1 MNFFPQIRTL
11 LFLACCFLLAA
22 NEAVSQSEGEALIVS
37 GQPLSLQK
45 CVQIALDD
53 NPAIQAARFGIKATQ
68 EAADA
73 AKSSYYPQV
82 DFSAGYHRWDR
93 TIFLPDGL
101 ERQDLPDTIG
111 ETDEWNGR
119 LSAWYTLYDSGRR
132 RAELLAAE
140 ATEQATSENAQNVR
154 QDIVLLVHESYFRLL
169 EAKSSRAAAQDSLQR
184 SEQHLSEAQ
193 KRFEAGD
200 VTQADVLRARVD
212 TADARL
218 ALVRAENALRIAR
231 SNLNA
236 AMGLHPML
244 PVTIEDRYPDPVSPD
259 RVDLPWAIES
269 ALKNRPEIRSADHQS
284 ESARKRVDA
293 AAGKYGPRLKVEGHY
308 GRREDQFFP
317 DAEDWSAGVSLN
329 IPLFTGFERTHRV
342 AESKA
347 LWRESRAEKDRILQ
361 EVRREVV
368 EAFSRLQE
376 AWQTVETTRVMTLDA
391 REGLRLMESRYSVNA
406 ATMTDLLDA
415 ETALAKAEAKNVEA
429 LAGQQIAS
437 ARFLRSLGRL
447 NAERQ

>member
-1 MNFFPQIRTL
+1 MKFFPKIRAL
-11 LFLACCFLLAA
+11 LFLACCFLLTA
-22 NEAVSQSEGEALIVS
+22 NVAMPQSGGEVLIVS
-37 GQPLSLQK
+37 GMPISLQQ
-45 CVQIALDD
+45 CIQIALDD
-53 NPAIQAARFGIKATQ
+53 NPTIQAARFGVKATQ

-82 DFSAGYHRWDR
+82 NLSAGYHRWDR

-101 ERQDLPDTIG
+101 ERQNLPDTIG
-111 ETDEWNGR
+111 ETDEWNGG

-132 RAELLAAE
+132 RGELLAAE
-140 ATEQATSENAQNVR
+140 ATEQATSENAQKVR
-154 QDIVLLVHESYFRLL
+154 QDIMLLVHESYFRLL
-169 EAKSSRAAAQDSLQR
+169 EAKSNRAAAQDSLQR
-184 SEQHLSEAQ
+184 SEQHLAEAQ

-212 TADARL
+212 SADARL
-218 ALVRAENALRIAR
+218 VLVRAESSLRIAR

-244 PVTIEDRYPDPVSPD
+244 PVTIEDRYPEPISPAGL
-259 RVDLPWAIES
+259 DLSLAIES
-269 ALKNRPEIRSADHQS
+269 ALQSRPEFRSADHQS
-284 ESARKRVDA
+284 EAALKRIDA
-293 AAGKYGPRLKVEGHY
+293 EVGKYGPRLKAEGHY
-308 GRREDQFFP
+308 GRRDDQFLP
-317 DAEDWSAGVSLN
+317 DAEDWSTGVSLN

-342 AESKA
+342 AETKA
-347 LWRESRAEKDRILQ
+347 LWLESRAEKDRILQ
-361 EVRREVV
+361 KVRRQVV

-391 REGLRLMESRYSVNA
+391 RESLRLMESRYAANA

-415 ETALAKAEAKNVEA
+415 ETALAKAEAQNVGA
-429 LAGQQIAS
+429 LAEQQIAS

-447 NAERQ
+447 DADR